1 MSGGIWGI
9 GILRRLD
16 PFDNFDGLLGTKQRM
31 GAYMCS
37 SKAFLPYWSVQARS
51 IL

>member
-1 MSGGIWGI
+1 MSGWRLGV
-9 GILRRLD
+9 GILKRFD

-37 SKAFLPYWSVQARS
+37 SKAFLPDWSVQARS